1 MLTTLKSGKGIRPE
15 EIYTITKN
23 GENYLIKMASGE
35 LLDLAAAEYA
45 YFMTIYRILLEIE
58 DGKAV
63 NMLMVESTNGD
74 KITLKNGETLAMT
87 PEKLEQ
93 FKNLCKPLDL
103 EKEIQ
108 FLEGKNIDDN
118 YNKLP

>member
-1 MLTTLKSGKGIRPE
+1 MLTKLKSGKNIRPE
-15 EIYTITKN
+15 EIYTINKN
-23 GENYLIKMASGE
+23 GQNYLIKMASGE
-35 LLDLAAAEYA
+35 LLDLASEEYT

-58 DGKAV
+58 DGLAV

-93 FKNLCKPLDL
+93 FKTLCKPLDL

-108 FLEGKNIDDN
+108 FLEGKNINDD
-118 YNKLP
+118 YNKL